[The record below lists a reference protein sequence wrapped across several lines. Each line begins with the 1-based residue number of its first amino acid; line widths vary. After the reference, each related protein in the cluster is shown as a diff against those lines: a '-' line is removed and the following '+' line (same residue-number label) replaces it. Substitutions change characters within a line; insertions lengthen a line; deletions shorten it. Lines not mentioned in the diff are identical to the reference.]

1 MPLEPPEDEG
11 VDPLA
16 GEGEIAGEKEAGEEQ
31 VSSSQAEPAEQRQ
44 SPSLE
49 EKIEEMDEAI
59 ADAQKSGRGSTG
71 GRRKP
76 LKNEQTKLC
85 PELKNLTNIFYGV
98 VIY

>member
-49 EKIEEMDEAI
+49 EKIEEMDEALLLMP
-59 ADAQKSGRGSTG
+59 KKR
-71 GRRKP
+71 
-76 LKNEQTKLC
+76 
-85 PELKNLTNIFYGV
+85 
-98 VIY
+98 